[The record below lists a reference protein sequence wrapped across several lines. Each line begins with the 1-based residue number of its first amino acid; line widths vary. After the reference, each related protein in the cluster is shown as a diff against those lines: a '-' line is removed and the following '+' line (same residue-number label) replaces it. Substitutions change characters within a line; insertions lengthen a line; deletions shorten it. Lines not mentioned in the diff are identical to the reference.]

1 MSTILDHDCTA
12 LTDGALLRLRHR
24 LGATVTVVRG
34 RVWVTQDSDR
44 RDVVLDAGES
54 FVIDR
59 PGLAIVQAFGAACVG
74 ITPGADPAHPADHPD
89 PVHRATRLRQRALA
103 GWLRR
108 VAGQVHDARE
118 RLALTVARRWPAIG
132 SRREVVQC

>member
-1 MSTILDHDCTA
+1 MSTTFDHDCTA

-59 PGLAIVQAFGAACVG
+59 PGLAIVQAFGAACVDV
-74 ITPGADPAHPADHPD
+74 TPGADPADRPD
-89 PVHRATRLRQRALA
+89 PVHRAMRWRQRALA

-118 RLALTVARRWPAIG
+118 RLALAVVRRWRATG
-132 SRREVVQC
+132 SQREVVQC